1 MNFEKRLYYLRKSK
15 GFTQQGLAH
24 ESKLSETS
32 IKNYES
38 GRRIPSYSIMI
49 RLAEALNVNIE
60 VLVSNEDEN
69 RVFDTSMFDLIPKPE
84 IFSIKEYD
92 EKAIINKIDY
102 YREES
107 SKLKSILS
115 LSSSKIGNAIT
126 FLSKL
131 ELSFN
136 LKKLFVLQE
145 YFFVVTELLLICTEC
160 YECILKNDKEIFQN
174 KYKRINQLEKKLNEM
189 KSIYD
194 YLG

>member
-15 GFTQQGLAH
+15 GFTQQGLA
-24 ESKLSETS
+24 EKSELSETS

-60 VLVSNEDEN
+60 VLVSNEDKN
-69 RVFDTSMFDLIPKPE
+69 RVFDFNPKSE
-84 IFSIKEYD
+84 ILSIKDYE
-92 EKAIINKIDY
+92 ETIIIKIDY

-160 YECILKNDKEIFQN
+160 YDCILKNDKEIFQN
-174 KYKRINQLEKKLNEM
+174 KYKRINQLENKLNEM

>member
-15 GFTQQGLAH
+15 GLTQQGLAH

-38 GRRIPSYSIMI
+38 GKRIPSYSIMI

-60 VLVSNEDEN
+60 VLVSNEDKN
-69 RVFDTSMFDLIPKPE
+69 RVFDTSMFDFIPKPK
-84 IFSIKEYD
+84 ILSIKDYE
-92 EKAIINKIDY
+92 ETIIIKIDY

-160 YECILKNDKEIFQN
+160 YDCILKNDKEIFQN
-174 KYKRINQLEKKLNEM
+174 KYKRINQLENKLNEM